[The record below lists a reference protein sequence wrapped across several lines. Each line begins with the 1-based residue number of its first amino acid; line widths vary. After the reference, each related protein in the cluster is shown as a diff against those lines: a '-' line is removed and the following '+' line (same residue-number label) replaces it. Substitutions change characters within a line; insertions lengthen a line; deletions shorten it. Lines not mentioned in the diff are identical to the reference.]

1 MPKIPVYKRQVEMAA
16 GQLGPRASSAAFEAP
31 GLATASLAQSAGQIA
46 FQFGMQE
53 KKAEADRVYRESL
66 SNYGQKADELIMNP
80 KSKTVAGF
88 NIEAGE
94 FRTNALAS
102 IDSRT
107 DLTNNQREDIKG
119 SLGAVLD
126 RKIAAGRAN
135 VFSRQQ
141 KDRLNETNKALQ
153 YLIDDAA
160 ANPAMRDLAMR
171 DIQTIVQS
179 APDQGLALQMD
190 MQDISLAID
199 KKGFELKILADEQS
213 NNAAGLQATRE
224 NIFNSNLSRDEKSK
238 LLKSSNESYNRVRS
252 IVTDQYTEIVSGASG
267 TRAELEVAAND
278 LRQGK
283 AATIVVNNKEIV
295 IDPSSVGLLNK
306 DARSIA
312 KALDTRA
319 KDIEDTISDSAIYSM
334 TSKIYSAS
342 TSQEGFDAVVRDVGT
357 ARNLGATDDE
367 IDNIITETAEQTVD
381 GVMNTID
388 EGDLSDV
395 GGLRRSLEI
404 AENMLDQSIG
414 GKLPVS
420 RISGA
425 IGEKAQNIRSRIS
438 KIRGQLNKAVQ
449 QEAQVRVGAD
459 AILDGSW
466 YQIVSSLKPEI
477 RDAAISKAIQGK
489 TPTQIFNLLENNS
502 LRLDEI
508 AAIFPA
514 ALSRAKS
521 PAFDKNRPEKMVM
534 DTIELYRN
542 IRLRPGV
549 LSNHTTTEQ
558 RAFFDAVLDFEQ
570 SFGLA
575 GSVEFVSNAAQITDA
590 ELSIRTSKLDA
601 SVKEIVGDV
610 SQGGFLGFYA
620 TRPQNIPDIEMALKK
635 RAKMFVKYGM
645 DETKAL
651 KFASEDI
658 KKTHQLVG
666 NILLQR
672 MENMPPDIEKKSEA
686 AVNRYISLNPDTEL
700 EADELGIKPAIPGS
714 PDLWNV
720 VYQGGFPTG
729 LQFTKEEL
737 EGLISRE
744 ALAKTERIL
753 ADHKRKQAARL
764 NQLENSLVSPDDMMM
779 PGQGNGKTLL
789 QVLNFGETGEIPA
802 MPVEDE

>member
-1 MPKIPVYKRQVEMAA
+1 MPKIPLYGRQVELAA
-16 GQLGPRASSAAFEAP
+16 GSLGPRPDSATFEAP
-31 GLATASLAQSAGQIA
+31 FTAAANFAKSAGNVA
-46 FQFGMQE
+46 YTFLEEE
-53 KKAEADRVYRESL
+53 KKRETERVYRESL

-107 DLTNNQREDIKG
+107 DLTNNQREDIKA
-119 SLGAVLD
+119 SLGGALD

-179 APDQGLALQMD
+179 APDQGLALNMD

-199 KKGFELKILADEQS
+199 KKGFELKILADEQG

-224 NIFNSNLSRDEKSK
+224 NIFNSDLGRDEKSK
-238 LLKSSNESYNRVRS
+238 LLKSNNEAYNRVRS
-252 IVTDQYTEIVSGASG
+252 IVTDQYTETVSGASG
-267 TRAELEVAAND
+267 TRAELEAAAND

-283 AATIVVNNKEIV
+283 AATIVVNNKEVV

-312 KALDTRA
+312 KALDARA
-319 KDIEDTISDSAIYSM
+319 KDIEDTISDGAIYSM
-334 TSKIYSAS
+334 TNKIYSAA
-342 TSQEGFDAVVRDVGT
+342 TSQEGFDAVVKDVGT
-357 ARNLGATDDE
+357 ARNLGATDD
-367 IDNIITETAEQTVD
+367 DVNNIITETAEQAVD
-381 GVMNTID
+381 GVLNTID

-425 IGEKAQNIRSRIS
+425 TGEKAQNIRSRIS

-449 QEAQVRVGAD
+449 QEAQVKAGAD

-466 YQIVSSLKPEI
+466 YQIVSNLKPEI
-477 RDAAISKAIQGK
+477 KDAAVSRAIQGK

-502 LRLDEI
+502 IRLDEI
-508 AAIFPA
+508 AATFPA

-521 PAFDKNRPEKMVM
+521 PAFDKDRPEKMVM

-542 IRLRPGV
+542 MRLRPGV
-549 LSNHTTTEQ
+549 LSNHTTPEQ

-575 GSVEFVSNAAQITDA
+575 GSVEFVSNASQITDA
-590 ELSIRTSKLDA
+590 ELSIKTSKLDA

-610 SQGGFLGFYA
+610 SQGGFLGFFE
-620 TRPQNIPDIEMALKK
+620 TRPQNTPDIEVALKK
-635 RAKMFVKYGM
+635 RAKMFIKYGM
-645 DETKAL
+645 DEKKAL

-666 NILLQR
+666 NVLLQR
-672 MENMPPDIEKKSEA
+672 MENMPLDIEKKAAA
-686 AVNRYISLNPDTEL
+686 AVEQYMSVNLDTEL
-700 EADELGIKPAIPGS
+700 EVDELSIKPAIPGS

-729 LQFTKEEL
+729 MQFTKEEL
-737 EGLISRE
+737 EGLLGAE
-744 ALAKTERIL
+744 AIARRKRLF

-764 NQLENSLVSPDDMMM
+764 NQLEDSLVSPDDMMM
-779 PGQGNGKTLL
+779 PGQSNGKTLL
-789 QVLNFGETGEIPA
+789 QILGFGETS
-802 MPVEDE
+802 PVETQ